1 MNSSN
6 TPLKIMRI
14 FLHIQLLD
22 EGKIIDPMNKLRK
35 IYPNILRLE
44 RITKRSDHQLLDLKK
59 VREEN
64 EKSHTELFTSF
75 YKEIRGEEMDDKRIS
90 RINQVISKIAE
101 EERGK

>member
-1 MNSSN
+1 M
-6 TPLKIMRI
+6 KIVECYI
-14 FLHIQLLD
+14 DEHIEHPIKNHEDLLHIQLLD

-64 EKSHTELFTSF
+64 EKSHTELFTSL
-75 YKEIRGEEMDDKRIS
+75 YKEIRGENMEDKRSS
-90 RINQVISKIAE
+90 RNNQLIF
-101 EERGK
+101 